1 MHTYRFAPKHTR
13 QRANCACRN
22 VARHPFTWAAG
33 VFAML
38 LISGSAAASEVLRR
52 GLGPEPDSLHIHR
65 AQGLAAIN
73 LLRDL
78 REGLTT
84 YDAAGELV
92 PGAAQSW
99 EVLDDGRR
107 YRFTLRENAAWS
119 DGSSLVAEDF
129 VRALRQAVNPAD
141 VAATAGL
148 LAPIVN
154 ADEIIAGQA
163 PPESLGVE
171 ATGTN
176 TLEITLQ
183 QPTPWFPEILA
194 HPVTYPLHASNE
206 ENPESVA
213 QFEVNGAY
221 RLAEWTPNALIR
233 LEKNPHF
240 HAADEVVATVVE
252 YFPIEQPASELS
264 RYRAGELHI
273 TETIPAGRFDWLR
286 ENLPNDLRI
295 HPYLGSFW
303 LNVNLRHPELGRSAD
318 LRRALA
324 LAINREILTRVVI
337 GAGEQPAWSVVPPG
351 IDGYQPAMMP
361 EAELSQEKR
370 EALAKELFAR
380 SGAADSG
387 PLRLQLRYNTSGVHR
402 RTAVAVAAMW
412 KQVLGVDT
420 ELFNEEWKVF
430 VNNRRLGVVTEVFRG
445 GWIADYA
452 DPGTFLDLFRSD
464 SEMNFTF
471 LANARFDELMR
482 ASDRARGKERQAL
495 LAQAESVL
503 LEEMPA
509 IPLYYY
515 VSRHLVNPGVRGYVD
530 NVRDIHLSRYLSLE
544 QP

>member
-1 MHTYRFAPKHTR
+1 MHTYRFALKLPR
-13 QRANCACRN
+13 QPVLFLLFAISLPLCADE
-22 VARHPFTWAAG
+22 A
-33 VFAML
+33 
-38 LISGSAAASEVLRR
+38 IRR

-65 AQGLAAIN
+65 AQGLAAVN

-84 YDAAGELV
+84 YDAAGELA
-92 PGAAQSW
+92 PGVAESW
-99 EVLDDGRR
+99 EVLDDGKR
-107 YRFTLRENAAWS
+107 YRFTLREDAAWS
-119 DGSSLVAEDF
+119 NGEPLLAGDF
-129 VRALRQAVNPAD
+129 VRALHQAVNPAD

-154 ADEIIAGQA
+154 ADEIIAGEQ
-163 PPESLGVE
+163 PPEALGVE
-171 ATGTN
+171 ATAER
-176 TLEITLQ
+176 TLEINLKR
-183 QPTPWFPEILA
+183 PTPWFAEILA
-194 HPVTYPLHASNE
+194 HPVAYPLHETEGAEGQN
-206 ENPESVA
+206 VA
-213 QFEVNGAY
+213 QLAVNGAY
-221 RLAEWTPNALIR
+221 RLADWTPNAVIR

-240 HAADEVVATVVE
+240 HAADQVNAEVVE

-273 TETIPAGRFDWLR
+273 TETIPAGRFEWLSD
-286 ENLPNDLRI
+286 NLPDDLRI

-303 LNVNLRHPELGRSAD
+303 LNINLRHAELGRSAD

-324 LAINREILTRVVI
+324 LAINRDILTRVVI

-361 EAELSQEKR
+361 EAAMSQPER
-370 EALAKELFAR
+370 EALAKALFAR
-380 SGAADSG
+380 SGAAASG

-452 DPGTFLDLFRSD
+452 DPGSFLDLFRSG

-471 LANARFDELMR
+471 IASERFDELMR
-482 ASDRARGKERQAL
+482 ASDIATGTERQAL
-495 LAQAESVL
+495 LAQAEAVL

-515 VSRHLVNPGVRGYVD
+515 VSRHLVNPDVRGYVD
-530 NVRDIHLSRYLSLE
+530 NVRDVHLSRYLSLE